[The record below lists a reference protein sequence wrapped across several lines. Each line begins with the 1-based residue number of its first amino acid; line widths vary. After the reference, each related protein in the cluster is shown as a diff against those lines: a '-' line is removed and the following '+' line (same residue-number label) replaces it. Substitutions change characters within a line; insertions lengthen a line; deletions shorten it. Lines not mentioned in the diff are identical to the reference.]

1 MKGWLAD
8 AFAAAPGCGN
18 RAGGVLFEEED
29 KWWEEER
36 LQAYAA
42 ELGLSETVYLKK
54 RGRGWRTRYFTPE
67 REIELCGH
75 GTIAAF
81 ALLRQAG
88 LIGDGEQL
96 ARTKAGIIDLAVQGQ
111 TVWMDMAP
119 PRTLG
124 WLSDADADELY
135 AAYGL
140 SRRQRGRGLKPEVVT
155 TGVADIMTPVADR
168 EALAAACQNEQAVL
182 ELSRRLGVVGVHMFC
197 PGEGEGEVTA
207 YCRNFA
213 PLYGIP
219 EEAAT
224 GTSNGALT
232 WYLFTHQ
239 RLTPG
244 DENLFLQGESLGR
257 PSPVRTRLL
266 EDGGQYLVQ
275 VGGEACVARELAL

>member
-18 RAGGVLFEEED
+18 RAGVVLFEAED
-29 KWWEEER
+29 SWWPEDR

-42 ELGLSETVYLKK
+42 GLRLSETVYLKR

-81 ALLRQAG
+81 AMLRRAG

-96 ARTKAGIIDLAVQGQ
+96 ARTPAGIIDLSVSGDL
-111 TVWMDMAP
+111 VWMDMAP

-124 WLSDADADELY
+124 WLSDDDADALY
-135 AAYGL
+135 GAFGL
-140 SRRQRGRGLKPEVVT
+140 SRRQRLHGLKPEVVT
-155 TGVADIMTPVADR
+155 TGVADIMAPVADSA
-168 EALAAACQNEQAVL
+168 ALAAAVQDEDAVR
-182 ELSRRLGVVGVHMFC
+182 ELCERLGVVGVHMFC
-197 PGEGEGEVTA
+197 PGGDGITA
-207 YCRNFA
+207 RCRNFA

-232 WYLFTHQ
+232 WYLFTHR

-244 DENLFLQGESLGR
+244 AENLMLQGEALGR
-257 PSPVRTRLL
+257 PSPVHTRLL
-266 EDGGQYLVQ
+266 EDGGRYLVQ
-275 VGGEACVARELAL
+275 VGGAACLAGELEL